1 MYNDHSQPDP
11 DHVELE
17 ASMYIASEESY
28 GLPYLDRKQL
38 TEWRQSQRTHAER
51 NMKLHRDGG
60 FLFFESGGG
69 SPYWWPKSTHVYNVL
84 VELIVSEYSRRGFC
98 EAVTPNMYADSLWEP
113 DGRWKLYMDEI
124 SRLEEQRD
132 GMLTASCSGHCL
144 LYGHQTPSYSE
155 LPIRHAD
162 FGVLHRSDGACSP
175 LSLPYICRF
184 SEDDSHVFCR
194 PDQIVQ
200 EIKVP
205 SKARTNT
212 VFRKNGASMMQRR
225 SKKEKRLQM
234 VPTIG

>member
-98 EAVTPNMYADSLWEP
+98 EVGRAEGRNADS
-113 DGRWKLYMDEI
+113 
-124 SRLEEQRD
+124 
-132 GMLTASCSGHCL
+132 
-144 LYGHQTPSYSE
+144 E
-155 LPIRHAD
+155 LFWALSSVRSPNS
-162 FGVLHRSDGACSP
+162 FVL
-175 LSLPYICRF
+175 
-184 SEDDSHVFCR
+184 
-194 PDQIVQ
+194 
-200 EIKVP
+200 
-205 SKARTNT
+205 
-212 VFRKNGASMMQRR
+212 
-225 SKKEKRLQM
+225 
-234 VPTIG
+234 